1 MSLSQ
6 IAAMISC
13 LETMFEGG
21 EGELKEMWWRCWWQK
36 RNVMVSIEEG
46 KLMKTWW
53 WKENIAAFLKKKW
66 TPTAS
71 RNSNYHYWP
80 YGQGWKCRYPMCAMV
95 YSLCTHKPRPQQDFN
110 DQAHEV
116 CYANPNS
123 HRRTVNNYLLYNI
136 GVNIPYTVACKPSHL
151 LAPKV
156 ISPSACKQKHTSV
169 YKFFPR
175 I

>member
-1 MSLSQ
+1 M
-6 IAAMISC
+6 
-13 LETMFEGG
+13 GKVG
-21 EGELKEMWWRCWWQK
+21 
-36 RNVMVSIEEG
+36 NVVT
-46 KLMKTWW
+46 LCVLWY
-53 WKENIAAFLKKKW
+53 
-66 TPTAS
+66 TP
-71 RNSNYHYWP
+71 
-80 YGQGWKCRYPMCAMV
+80 C
-95 YSLCTHKPRPQQDFN
+95 CTHKPRPQQDYN

-169 YKFFPR
+169 LSSSPGYKLPPPNVLKR
-175 I
+175 IACFEALLLFRLKAPSDISHSI

>member
-53 WKENIAAFLKKKW
+53 WKENIEAFLKKNEHQPLPETQTIITHPMGKVGNVVTLCVLW
-66 TPTAS
+66 YTP
-71 RNSNYHYWP
+71 
-80 YGQGWKCRYPMCAMV
+80 C
-95 YSLCTHKPRPQQDFN
+95 CTHKPRPQQDYN

>member
-6 IAAMISC
+6 IAAMISY
-13 LETMFEGG
+13 LETMFGGG
-21 EGELKEMWWRCWWQK
+21 EGKLTEMWWRRWWRQ

-53 WKENIAAFLKKKW
+53 WKENIEAFFKKW

-71 RNSNYHYWP
+71 RNSNYHDSP
-80 YGQGWKCRYPMCAMV
+80 YGQGWKCRYPMCAM
-95 YSLCTHKPRPQQDFN
+95 YTPCCTHKPRPQQDYN

>member
-1 MSLSQ
+1 MNTNRFQKLKLSLLTLWARLEMSL
-6 IAAMISC
+6 
-13 LETMFEGG
+13 
-21 EGELKEMWWRCWWQK
+21 
-36 RNVMVSIEEG
+36 
-46 KLMKTWW
+46 
-53 WKENIAAFLKKKW
+53 
-66 TPTAS
+66 
-71 RNSNYHYWP
+71 P
-80 YGQGWKCRYPMCAMV
+80 Y
-95 YSLCTHKPRPQQDFN
+95 
-110 DQAHEV
+110 V
-116 CYANPNS
+116 CYGILLAVLINLDLNKTTMIKHMRSVTRTPNS

>member
-1 MSLSQ
+1 MTEKK
-6 IAAMISC
+6 C
-13 LETMFEGG
+13 DGVDRGRKTNE
-21 EGELKEMWWRCWWQK
+21 
-36 RNVMVSIEEG
+36 NVMVEG
-46 KLMKTWW
+46 KHRG
-53 WKENIAAFLKKKW
+53 FFKKKNEHQPLPETQTIITDPMGKVGNVVTLCVLW
-66 TPTAS
+66 YTP
-71 RNSNYHYWP
+71 
-80 YGQGWKCRYPMCAMV
+80 C
-95 YSLCTHKPRPQQDFN
+95 CTHKPRPQQDFN